1 MFKGK
6 ISNLIYIYKDLNI
19 KEGILDGYN
28 SDISLGSNDG
38 FVDATIPMRINKKLT
53 SIRYSTNKKLKEI
66 EEKFEIINNKF
77 SLEDMINELNDRY
90 TNIININNQNKKSI
104 SNISDLNK
112 QINNLTMKC
121 KNNINNQ
128 NTKNLL
134 NM

>member
-1 MFKGK
+1 
-6 ISNLIYIYKDLNI
+6 
-19 KEGILDGYN
+19 
-28 SDISLGSNDG
+28 
-38 FVDATIPMRINKKLT
+38 MRINKKLT